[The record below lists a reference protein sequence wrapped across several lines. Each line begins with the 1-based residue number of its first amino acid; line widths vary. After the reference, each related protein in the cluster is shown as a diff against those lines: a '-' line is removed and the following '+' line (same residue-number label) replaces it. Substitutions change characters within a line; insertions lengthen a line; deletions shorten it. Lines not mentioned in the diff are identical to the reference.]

1 MSLNTILNVA
11 TSGMM
16 AAQTGLRV
24 VSDNIANINT
34 AGYVR
39 KTIAQSNLVS
49 NGMGVGVNID
59 AIKRATDKF
68 MAAASLNGASD
79 AGRTGAIAT
88 AMDNAQKLFGDP
100 TTKTNFFAT
109 LDDVYAAFSMAVDD
123 PSSTLLRSS
132 AITKVED
139 FLSESKRIT
148 SSLSSQIKDTD
159 NRIGADVDR
168 VNDLLKQI
176 DALNVDITRAKMAGA
191 DGTGSENVQSG
202 LINELSTYMNIQ
214 VSDRANGGV
223 MVRSAEGVTLAGN
236 GPAT

>member
-1 MSLNTILNVA
+1 MSLNTIWNVA

-68 MAAASLNGASD
+68 MAAASLNGASES
-79 AGRTGAIAT
+79 GRAGAIST

-100 TTKTNFFAT
+100 TTTTNFFAT

-123 PSSTLLRSS
+123 PASTLLRSS
-132 AITKVED
+132 AMTKVED
-139 FLSESKRIT
+139 FLGESKRIT

-176 DALNVDITRAKMAGA
+176 DALNVDITRAKMAAPTAPAPRTSRA
-191 DGTGSENVQSG
+191 D
-202 LINELSTYMNIQ
+202 
-214 VSDRANGGV
+214 
-223 MVRSAEGVTLAGN
+223 
-236 GPAT
+236 